1 MTYPQ
6 IENEFLLEMPLGFL
20 LNTAGRLILE
30 QTVYALR
37 DVGVDPPQLGV
48 LWLVDSRPGETQT
61 VYARLQKRDATTFGR
76 LVDRLE
82 AQGLIRRG
90 NTPDDR
96 RAHLLELTAAGQKV
110 LVAGK
115 KKAMEI
121 EMNFA
126 SRISKEELLDLK
138 IKLSRLLD
146 TESGKQ

>member
-138 IKLSRLLD
+138 VKLSRLLD